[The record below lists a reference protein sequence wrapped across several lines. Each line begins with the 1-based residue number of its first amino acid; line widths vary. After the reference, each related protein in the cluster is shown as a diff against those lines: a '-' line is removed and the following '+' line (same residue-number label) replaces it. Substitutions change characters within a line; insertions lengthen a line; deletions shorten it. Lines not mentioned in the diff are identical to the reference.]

1 MLMCPKERREDRADS
16 LSKTSF
22 LATDGLDA
30 ERNPTL
36 LAGSNLSQVRPLNGF
51 LVHEQLGEPSF
62 QQALWCTIL
71 LAQELHIRY
80 T

>member
-1 MLMCPKERREDRADS
+1 MCPKDRPEDRADL
-16 LSKTSF
+16 LSKTPF

-30 ERNPTL
+30 KRDTSL
-36 LAGSNLSQVRPLNGF
+36 LASSNLSQVRPLNGL
-51 LVHEQLGEPSF
+51 LVREQLGEPSF
-62 QQALWCTIL
+62 QQTLRCTIL

>member
-1 MLMCPKERREDRADS
+1 LNS
-16 LSKTSF
+16 L
-22 LATDGLDA
+22 
-30 ERNPTL
+30 
-36 LAGSNLSQVRPLNGF
+36 

>member
-1 MLMCPKERREDRADS
+1 MCAKDRREDRADF
-16 LSKTSF
+16 LSKTLF

-30 ERNPTL
+30 ERDPSL
-36 LAGSNLSQVRPLNGF
+36 LASSNLSQVRPLNGL